1 MRLTT
6 NSDALRLAADWL
18 RSYESEDDDDMPGF
32 LAEIADFLDHKA
44 KAAEVAATV
53 HAAEAEVTA
62 AAARTGLPK
71 AEIRRRLRARLTR

>member
-18 RSYESEDDDDMPGF
+18 RSYESEDDDMPGF

-44 KAAEVAATV
+44 KAAEVAAAV

-62 AAARTGLPK
+62 AAARTGLSK